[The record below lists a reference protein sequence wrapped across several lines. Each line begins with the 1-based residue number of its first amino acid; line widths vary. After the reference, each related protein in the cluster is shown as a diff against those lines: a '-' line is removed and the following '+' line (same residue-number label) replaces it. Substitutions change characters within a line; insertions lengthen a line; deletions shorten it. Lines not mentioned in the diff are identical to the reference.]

1 VTIIGK
7 VLTSSAAAGAT
18 EQEEQRIVETLRQTL
33 HSRPSVE
40 CAFRPGLVSFRDR
53 WNQAL
58 VALLDPSKDDDFV
71 RLCCE
76 VREALDMPTADWSF
90 PPPAQAAHMSLFY
103 GVGDNVPRLSE
114 DDGNVKGHP
123 MSMASLGTFRA
134 HQVHVVRV
142 VANLESV
149 TEWKCVGSIDF
160 QA

>member
-1 VTIIGK
+1 
-7 VLTSSAAAGAT
+7 
-18 EQEEQRIVETLRQTL
+18 
-33 HSRPSVE
+33 
-40 CAFRPGLVSFRDR
+40 
-53 WNQAL
+53 
-58 VALLDPSKDDDFV
+58 
-71 RLCCE
+71 
-76 VREALDMPTADWSF
+76 
-90 PPPAQAAHMSLFY
+90 MSLFY